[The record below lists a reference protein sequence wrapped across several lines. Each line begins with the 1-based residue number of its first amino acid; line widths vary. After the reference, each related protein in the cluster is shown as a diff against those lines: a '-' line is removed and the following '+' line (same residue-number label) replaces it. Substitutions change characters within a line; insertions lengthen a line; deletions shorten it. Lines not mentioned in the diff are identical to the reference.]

1 MKRIFLFLFCLISAN
16 VKADDWYLVYENEDY
31 SFDCKSLTKK
41 IERCENKE
49 VICYIYDT
57 YGEISGRGA
66 GISCIKK

>member
-1 MKRIFLFLFCLISAN
+1 MKKFVILFCLISSN
-16 VKADDWYLVYENEDY
+16 VMADDWYFVYENKDY
-31 SFDCKSLTKK
+31 SFDCESINEK

-57 YGEISGRGA
+57 NGEYRMGRGA